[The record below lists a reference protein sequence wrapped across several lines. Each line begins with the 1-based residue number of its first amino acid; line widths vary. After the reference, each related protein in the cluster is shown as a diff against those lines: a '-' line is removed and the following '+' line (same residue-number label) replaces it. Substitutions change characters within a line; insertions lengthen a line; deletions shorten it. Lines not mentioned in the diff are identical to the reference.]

1 MKIIPGLTLLA
12 ATMKKKMSFRLLIA
26 PIYPHVFAPL
36 RNEVLKAFLLPT
48 QTMNAFIMRKGRRLR
63 GK

>member
-1 MKIIPGLTLLA
+1 
-12 ATMKKKMSFRLLIA
+12 MSFRLLIA